1 MKKPNVSIKSVKMV
15 NGLPEFTVIIRPT
28 TWKGLLYWGIGQ
40 TDDIR
45 NLTHVNEDFKGLNRD
60 AVQPHKGVVGKAIMK
75 NGFAGG
81 IAVVIYKNKLYRI
94 DGNHRAEYLGDS
106 KYPIRFSYRY
116 VETFEE
122 LVSIM
127 IEFNDSAKNWKL
139 ERYISTY
146 ASTGSEAYTLIQK
159 LSKEQGI
166 TPSCTAALIANVPIG
181 TAKTQI
187 RRGTL
192 KLNGSNDAATER
204 VTQAALFLEA
214 FGQKDQRSAEGF
226 IRFIRTIPFVE
237 FIAIS
242 KKLAKRAYKL
252 RHEENFFISKGT
264 ADAKDFDELFT
275 EAYRTI

>member
-1 MKKPNVSIKSVKMV
+1 MKKNSVSIKSVKMV
-15 NGLPEFTVIIRPT
+15 DGIPQFTVIIRPT
-28 TWKGLLYWGIGQ
+28 TVKGLLYWGIGQ

-45 NLTHVNEDFKGLNRD
+45 NLKHVNEDFKGLNRD

-81 IAVVIYKNKLYRI
+81 IAVVIYKNKLYRV
-94 DGNHRAEYLGDS
+94 DGNHRAEYLGDC

-146 ASTGSEAYTLIQK
+146 ASTGSEAYTLVQT
-159 LSKEQGI
+159 LSKGHGI

-187 RRGTL
+187 RRGVL
-192 KLNGSNDAATER
+192 KVNGSKGSATER
-204 VTQAALFLEA
+204 VKEAAIFLDQ

-226 IRFIRTIPFVE
+226 IRFIRTIPFAE
-237 FIAIS
+237 FTAIS
-242 KKLAKRAYKL
+242 ENLASRAYNL
-252 RHEENFFISKGT
+252 RHKENFFISKGT

-275 EAYRTI
+275 EAYRTM